1 MAAST
6 AATATTQPRGKA
18 AFMEAEELASLRLAR
33 ELAAAELHGARRL
46 RSRDASSAGASPRPA
61 AAPTPH
67 NVAPTT
73 NVTHAKKE
81 ASRPWAMV
89 RNPAQKNLYYRATLQ
104 RLGDSVVVQWDGKAW
119 PSSVLPEDSP
129 DIWKGSVRAKD
140 WRYVTSSDGGWLPR
154 GRAAKQQQHKP
165 SVVTKRPAALQQA
178 AQGSEPLQCATRHQV
193 VTGEA
198 QVGGHVEA
206 QALDLLQRVDPRP
219 LLHSGGHTHAARQ
232 HGFWAHGTA
241 GFRCPTAGNGEAL
254 QHAVGR
260 RHHNPHTVR
269 GPHLLDGLGHIV
281 PRPSCGHATRADFEH
296 PPWLGGSDGGHG
308 GSLRGHHTRVAQRP
322 ISWWQRLAYQHL
334 QC

>member
-178 AQGSEPLQCATRHQV
+178 AQPRTPPLGSPIASDMDTASEDVSMSEVQAALFLSECGNGSRKKRPAPSHPAGFVL
-193 VTGEA
+193 GE
-198 QVGGHVEA
+198 QSS
-206 QALDLLQRVDPRP
+206 PRP
-219 LLHSGGHTHAARQ
+219 RPKQQRRAHWDAASLSPVDRK
-232 HGFWAHGTA
+232 
-241 GFRCPTAGNGEAL
+241 FR
-254 QHAVGR
+254 R
-260 RHHNPHTVR
+260 
-269 GPHLLDGLGHIV
+269 IK
-281 PRPSCGHATRADFEH
+281 
-296 PPWLGGSDGGHG
+296 
-308 GSLRGHHTRVAQRP
+308 AQRGDLP
-322 ISWWQRLAYQHL
+322 IKARMKMAFA
-334 QC
+334 